1 MGKPIT
7 EQKEICVKIEGS
19 GNTKEQALDAAFAS
33 LKKQIGGT
41 LLRIQPLEV
50 EVVKAVEKQFTERFL
65 MLFFPRVRKTYYL
78 QLLVRVQIISFC
90 MDNLDFQV
98 VKANSK
104 LIDKGRDQYAD
115 YFG

>member
-1 MGKPIT
+1 MGRPIT
-7 EQKEICVKIEGS
+7 EQKEISVKIEGS

-50 EVVKAVEKQFTERFL
+50 EVLKAVEKQFTERFL

-78 QLLVRVQIISFC
+78 QLLVRVQIVSFC
-90 MDNLDFQV
+90 MDNLEFQTV
-98 VKANSK
+98 NAKSELMDEGGNH
-104 LIDKGRDQYAD
+104 YAD
-115 YFG
+115 YFV